1 MMKKF
6 CWIEKDYQNTSLNNL
21 AQRVTEYF
29 TGDLL
34 LDGYEVHYSKE
45 PIDDAENY
53 PVGKIGIS
61 PKAASLG
68 FDYTVADLHV
78 VNELF
83 NLNLYFPMNTEKRL
97 DVKEHY
103 GTFDCL
109 VSLAAGDMIKN
120 NPVDIGFSGE
130 HYVIDISS
138 TAITET
144 MKLYKHTSGYT
155 QVDLFNLSSVEKFL
169 ASCKGTKGLFVV
181 SNCFHYIVSSLVY
194 DVELR
199 LKAQNDLMK
208 LLANDKIEWYV
219 SMLTADGEYI
229 SCAAA
234 KDLQNK
240 TLNKGYS
247 VLPWINK

>member
-34 LDGYEVHYSKE
+34 LDGYEVEYSNS
-45 PIDDAENY
+45 PMPDAENY

-61 PKAASLG
+61 PKAAALG

-78 VNELF
+78 INELF

-97 DVKEHY
+97 EVGEHY

-109 VSLAAGDMIKN
+109 VSLAAGNMIEN
-120 NPVDIGFSGE
+120 NPVDIGFNGE

-144 MKLYKHTSGYT
+144 MKLYKNTSGYQ
-155 QVDLFNLSSVEKFL
+155 QVDLFNLSSVEQFL
-169 ASCKGTKGLFVV
+169 KDCKGTKGMFVV

-208 LLANDKIEWYV
+208 LLANDKIDWYV

-229 SCAAA
+229 ACASA
-234 KDLQNK
+234 KELQDK
-240 TLNKGYS
+240 KLDPRYF